1 MPLIE
6 NKIITSDE
14 SRIISYGTFLILSS
28 KIHAKYDAREVLTEL
43 DKVVLLSGE
52 QVHDYLSKKYPNE
65 DKVNLRRM
73 IRDEGIE
80 PNVLVQIRAVELL
93 DLGQVKTDD

>member
-6 NKIITSDE
+6 NKIITSDA

-43 DKVVLLSGE
+43 NKVVLLSGY
-52 QVHDYLSKKYPNE
+52 QIFNYLSKKYPEE
-65 DKVNLRRM
+65 DKETLRAI
-73 IRDEGIE
+73 IREEGIKD
-80 PNVLVQIRAVELL
+80 NYVVQIKATELL
-93 DLGQVKTDD
+93 DLGEVNSDD